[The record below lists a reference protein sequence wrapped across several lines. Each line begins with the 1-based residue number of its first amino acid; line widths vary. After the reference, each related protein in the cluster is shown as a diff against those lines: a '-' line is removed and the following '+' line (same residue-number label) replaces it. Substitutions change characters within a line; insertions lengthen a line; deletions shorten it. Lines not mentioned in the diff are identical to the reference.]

1 MYHLHIIIMCLLGLF
16 GSKELQYS
24 DFEKWVD
31 TSLSVDL
38 PDGIQAFCF
47 NLYEDGDS
55 NWSAEIVGAGPFDK
69 DDSDWACDEV
79 FSNRKNP
86 IRWKSR
92 RPWEKQLSSFKSVVE
107 IYLKQGKYATLFREK
122 KGLGLGFV
130 DGDLTLIP
138 IK

>member
-31 TSLSVDL
+31 TSLSIDL

-47 NLYEDGDS
+47 NLYEDGDG
-55 NWSAEIVGAGPFDK
+55 NWSAEIVGAGSFDK

-79 FSNRKNP
+79 FNTRKNP

-92 RPWEKQLSSFKSVVE
+92 RSWEKQLSSFQSDLE
-107 IYLKQGKYATLFREK
+107 TYLKKGKYATLLREK
-122 KGLGLGFV
+122 KGLGFGFV
-130 DGDLTLIP
+130 DGSMGI
-138 IK
+138 